1 MSLVSPI
8 IAFCPLGFSDWF
20 MDGHMSHTRLMRCNL
35 WLLLQVVG
43 KRSSL
48 SITVA
53 QLWGHKCKALIST
66 KEDPSEKAVSVGK
79 MLEGSSHTQT
89 QKQTLTALEHFDPA
103 IPEAKHSCALITSV
117 SKAPPL
123 LFVCLSQ
130 SGLSFV
136 TKKFM
141 TITSPIYL
149 DCYKMFHM
157 CHFTLILKTY
167 LFIR

>member
-1 MSLVSPI
+1 
-8 IAFCPLGFSDWF
+8 
-20 MDGHMSHTRLMRCNL
+20 
-35 WLLLQVVG
+35 
-43 KRSSL
+43 
-48 SITVA
+48 
-53 QLWGHKCKALIST
+53 
-66 KEDPSEKAVSVGK
+66 

-130 SGLSFV
+130 LGLSFV